1 MEKTIK
7 MNIMK
12 IYYKRRAVSP
22 VLAAILL
29 IGLAVAAAAVLF
41 VVVLPMIG
49 GTAKVGF
56 VSAVAADRNSDGL
69 LDQITVQVSNS
80 GVAADSFADGTI
92 SLTGWSTTGN
102 VEIGLA
108 NPVDLIFK
116 TTDVMAQIA
125 EGATFTI
132 TLAFDSTADIV
143 ITETTTGVDMD
154 HAATLTQSDMLMDW
168 QDTET
173 TRSNTTGT
181 ETNLTD
187 VNAQHSGLTGI
198 KMYADGTTVG
208 GVNVSYYRHTDGATD
223 DGTTYGP
230 PDDGGRTKTDSPET
244 WDTTA
249 TPVISFWIKSNIDVS
264 TDGTNRQVWLYWET
278 WDASTPTYEDA
289 VRIDTAINMAGTQ
302 WNHVLID
309 LGALQNADDGDD
321 SGALCIRMQS
331 ASTVTTGNWYVYFD
345 DVSLHTA
352 LT

>member
-1 MEKTIK
+1 

-12 IYYKRRAVSP
+12 IYHKRRAVSP

-80 GVAADSFADGTI
+80 GAAADTFSDGTMSI
-92 SLTGWSTTGN
+92 SGWSTTGN

-108 NPVDLIFK
+108 APVDLIFK
-116 TTDVMAQIA
+116 TTDVMGQIE

-132 TLAFDSTADIV
+132 TLSFDSTADIV

-181 ETNLTD
+181 AISLSD

-198 KMYADGTTVG
+198 RMRANGATAG
-208 GVNVSYYRHTDGATD
+208 GVNAYYYRHTDGSTD
-223 DGTTYGP
+223 DGTTYASAT
-230 PDDGGRTKTDSPET
+230 GGRTKTDSPET
-244 WDTTA
+244 WDITA

-264 TDGTNRQVWLYWET
+264 IDSNDRRVYLYWET
-278 WDASTPTYEDA
+278 WDASTPTYEDY
-289 VRIDTAINMAGTQ
+289 VQIDTTTYMAGTQ

-321 SGALCIRMQS
+321 SGALCIRMLS
-331 ASTVTTGNWYVYFD
+331 AATVTTGDWYVYFD

>member
-1 MEKTIK
+1 MEKTNI

-49 GTAKVGF
+49 GTAKVEF

-69 LDQITVQVSNS
+69 LDQITVKVSNA
-80 GVAADSFADGTI
+80 GAAADEFSDGI
-92 SLTGWSTTGN
+92 MSVSGWSAAGN

-108 NPVDLIFK
+108 APVDLIFK

-132 TLAFDSTADIV
+132 TLAFDSNADIV
-143 ITETTTGVDMD
+143 ITETTTGIDMD

-181 ETNLTD
+181 AILLTD

-198 KMYADGTTVG
+198 RMYADGTTVG
-208 GVNVSYYRHTDGATD
+208 GVNAYYYRHTDGSTD
-223 DGTTYGP
+223 DDTLYAFAS
-230 PDDGGRTKTDSPET
+230 GGRTKTDSPET
-244 WDTTA
+244 WDVTA

-264 TDGTNRQVWLYWET
+264 TDGTDRRVNLYWES
-278 WDASTPTYEDA
+278 WDASTPTFEDNIQ
-289 VRIDTAINMAGTQ
+289 IDTTYMAGTQ
-302 WNHVLID
+302 WNRVLID
-309 LGALQNADDGDD
+309 LGAQQNADDGD
-321 SGALCIRMQS
+321 SFGAFCIRMRS
-331 ASTVTTGNWYVYFD
+331 DSTVTTGGWYVYLD